1 MHRCGDGAQSMA
13 ADRTLPD
20 RLEPD
25 STRPRLL
32 LAIAGMVLVL
42 LVIVCSAVL
51 WFYTAEVPART
62 PIVPRKFPAPH
73 LLQNETD
80 ELHRVESEQ
89 RARLSGYR
97 WVDRAQGIVSIP
109 IDEAM
114 RMIAAKGA
122 NGYAP
127 VTAPPAQE
135 GGR

>member
-1 MHRCGDGAQSMA
+1 MA

-109 IDEAM
+109 IESSTESLNAG
-114 RMIAAKGA
+114 IAAS
-122 NGYAP
+122 
-127 VTAPPAQE
+127 VTLYEISKLRAAEQPATAAE
-135 GGR
+135 